1 MDEEERNPFNK
12 FDDYDDYETKSL
24 DYFTFY
30 AFNKISL
37 NDGVKCYDA
46 LDSLGPFCNIA
57 AAGSVDH
64 YTISIGVKDSLG
76 NVYSR
81 GDFFQRSGSYIDTL
95 YTRILVDNVVKDK
108 RTGKVVET
116 YVQEPYKQNWKD
128 VISDSLWKLR
138 WPLAMILNE
147 YSLNEKT
154 IIVRTGESLRL
165 KNGDSY
171 SFIKVEAGGMLLLDP
186 GEIWVNEIQLH
197 DNSQLMYSQT
207 NKTTIL
213 HVCGN
218 FTWRAKIQNDDY
230 PLIAQHFKLIQHSK
244 QNMFVDNVFAGT
256 ILAPSSNV
264 ILGQSNKIFYGSVI
278 ANDITVHQYSRI
290 YHIPFLNE
298 KSTIYIMAG
307 LK

>member
-1 MDEEERNPFNK
+1 M
-12 FDDYDDYETKSL
+12 KSRSPVSGCI
-24 DYFTFY
+24 
-30 AFNKISL
+30 K
-37 NDGVKCYDA
+37 
-46 LDSLGPFCNIA
+46 GP
-57 AAGSVDH
+57 GSVRAAKLFPE
-64 YTISIGVKDSLG
+64 YE
-76 NVYSR
+76 
-81 GDFFQRSGSYIDTL
+81 F
-95 YTRILVDNVVKDK
+95 
-108 RTGKVVET
+108 
-116 YVQEPYKQNWKD
+116 YVQ
-128 VISDSLWKLR
+128 V
-138 WPLAMILNE
+138 
-147 YSLNEKT
+147 
-154 IIVRTGESLRL
+154 
-165 KNGDSY
+165 
-171 SFIKVEAGGMLLLDP
+171 KV
-186 GEIWVNEIQLH
+186 EIWVNEIQLH